1 MLVGDFWGERRLRRE
16 LPSRGFGRYRLFSSA
31 IWTIPDFRVRVTA
44 LRDNCLIRFDRRG
57 MLQRHHLFE
66 RGWIS
71 RCCVVLLCLPIVGCS
86 RDSLLKRFGYDRAS
100 LLKKQVPADDE
111 ALALH
116 SVDLLFQDR
125 YGEIEN
131 SLDPSIRNADTHDRL
146 VEMSHWF
153 PSKPISVKTVEAS
166 TIRSRDSRTTSIT
179 VEYEFTRSWLLA
191 QVVIRTKD
199 GLKTITGVSVTPTAE
214 PVEVMNE
221 FTLDDKGFSQYAG
234 LFLALWIATLTL
246 YAFVL
251 CARMKIGKKKWVW
264 LVAILVGVC
273 QLTVNWT
280 TGEWFFTP
288 LALNIPAVTASCTP
302 YGPWMLHILSPLGAI
317 TFLQLRKRLVS
328 VGLPPPEVPTAAR
341 GNEG

>member
-1 MLVGDFWGERRLRRE
+1 
-16 LPSRGFGRYRLFSSA
+16 
-31 IWTIPDFRVRVTA
+31 
-44 LRDNCLIRFDRRG
+44 
-57 MLQRHHLFE
+57 MLQRHHLLE

-71 RCCVVLLCLPIVGCS
+71 CCCVVLLCLPIVGCN
-86 RDSLLKRFGYDRAS
+86 RDSWLKHLGYDRAS
-100 LLKKQVPADDE
+100 LLKKYTPQDDQ

-125 YGEIEN
+125 YDEIEN
-131 SLDPSIRNADTHDRL
+131 SLDPTIRNGDTHEHL
-146 VEMSHWF
+146 VEMSHLF
-153 PSKPISVKTVEAS
+153 PGKPISVKTVEARI
-166 TIRSRDSRTTSIT
+166 IRSRDSRTTSIT
-179 VEYEFTRSWLLA
+179 VEYEFARSWLLA

-199 GLKTITGVSVTPTAE
+199 GLKAITGFSVNPTAE

-234 LFLALWIATLTL
+234 LFLALWVATLTL

-251 CARMKIGKKKWVW
+251 CVRMKIGNKKWVW

-288 LALNIPAVTASCTP
+288 LSLSTPPVTASCTA
-302 YGPWMLHILSPLGAI
+302 YGPWMLHIFSPLGAI
-317 TFLQLRKRLVS
+317 AFLRLRKGFAS
-328 VGLPPPEVPTAAR
+328 ETLPLSIVPDAGPP
-341 GNEG
+341 NEGSA